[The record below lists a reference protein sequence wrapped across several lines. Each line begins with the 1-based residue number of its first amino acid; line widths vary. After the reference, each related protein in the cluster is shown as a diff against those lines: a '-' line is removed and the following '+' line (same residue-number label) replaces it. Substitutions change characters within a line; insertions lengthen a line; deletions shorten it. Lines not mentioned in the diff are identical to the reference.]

1 MFNVCI
7 NSIVV
12 LITSVLVFVLG
23 RLNLKDAFLISLSAV
38 FIACGVIQ
46 FILGFI
52 SPPSFTDNW
61 HLMVMIIILVFEV
74 VLLTI
79 SKYVSLTV
87 K

>member
-12 LITSVLVFVLG
+12 MIATALVVVLG
-23 RLNLKDAFLISLSAV
+23 KLNLKDAFHISLLAV

-61 HLMVMIIILVFEV
+61 YLMVMIIILVFEV

-79 SKYVSLTV
+79 SKYVSRTV